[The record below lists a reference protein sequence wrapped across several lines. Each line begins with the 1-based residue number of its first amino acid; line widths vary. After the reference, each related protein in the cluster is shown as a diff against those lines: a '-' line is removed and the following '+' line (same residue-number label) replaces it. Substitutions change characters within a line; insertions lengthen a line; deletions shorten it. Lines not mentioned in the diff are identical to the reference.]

1 MSVTSHI
8 LMRMFGKPRGLLGRC
23 GGVIMA
29 HTNDDCAAWA
39 IELLEVKSNET
50 VLEVVFGPGV
60 AIKRLS
66 EVAGHVTGIDQSRE
80 MIVQSQA
87 RNANAIKSGRVELRH
102 GSVSSLPFAD
112 NTFHKAIAV
121 NSMQI
126 WPDTIAGLREMW
138 RVMKSGGTIGLGFT
152 QYSGQK
158 KQGLI
163 DKLVAAG
170 FTKGSAHFGRRARS
184 RTTGRRSVRATFQF
198 GGKVWGGPMRRD
210 RPPLTD

>member
-50 VLEVVFGPGV
+50 VLEVGFGPGV

-80 MIVQSQA
+80 MIVQAQA

-158 KQGLI
+158 KEGLI

-170 FTKGSAHFGRRARS
+170 FTKAHVAEKGSNFCALG
-184 RTTGRRSVRATFQF
+184 T
-198 GGKVWGGPMRRD
+198 KP
-210 RPPLTD
+210 